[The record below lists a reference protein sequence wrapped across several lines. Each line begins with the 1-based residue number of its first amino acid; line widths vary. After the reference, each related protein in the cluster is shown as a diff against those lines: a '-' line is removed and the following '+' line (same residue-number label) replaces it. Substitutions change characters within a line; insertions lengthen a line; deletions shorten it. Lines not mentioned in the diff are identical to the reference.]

1 MSVSPISCTVKPPVF
16 LQIGETK
23 TDTSRSGVCVV
34 DVSLPFG
41 KPVNIEEITFKNYY
55 TAYVT
60 VRLLR
65 RSPGQEA
72 AAKWWTALRD
82 LPLMDNPHTEGGS
95 QDYFSI
101 HRTQMKVEPDHVVSV
116 RLILRQPSSAWLTFN
131 LEEIKIFQK
140 EVSDWLSDLTLVD
153 QHPDLE
159 GLPDPQTVSSSIQQM
174 WALTEVMQ
182 TNQTTASIGRFD
194 VSWTQD
200 DRLCPQEVLHASVS
214 RFILVVLMFSFI

>member
-1 MSVSPISCTVKPPVF
+1 QGEFGALCPLHGAVFGSCCDMHF
-16 LQIGETK
+16 SQG
-23 TDTSRSGVCVV
+23 SRIRRN
-34 DVSLPFG
+34 
-41 KPVNIEEITFKNYY
+41 KIEEITFKNYY

-101 HRTQMKVEPDHVVSV
+101 HRTQVEPDHVVSV

-131 LEEIKIFQK
+131 LEEIKIFRFM
-140 EVSDWLSDLTLVD
+140 EPVSSSHSKSVMRFPVF
-153 QHPDLE
+153 HPVVPVHVLCWFSQ